1 MAVAK
6 RAPDALAGIRQSGH
20 IGGMQ
25 IRLDDQLATETLA
38 ALIADRCA
46 PGDCLA
52 LSGGLGAGKSTFSRA
67 FLRHLAQDPQMEV
80 PSPSFALVQPYE
92 TPKGMAYHYDLWR
105 LDGPD
110 ALHEL
115 AWDEACEGIM
125 LVEWPERAEDLL
137 PEGALHLTFSPGKTE
152 DARLVDLTG
161 WPDGR
166 LTGLKP

>member
-1 MAVAK
+1 
-6 RAPDALAGIRQSGH
+6 
-20 IGGMQ
+20 MQ

-52 LSGGLGAGKSTFSRA
+52 LSGGLGAGKSTFARA

-92 TPKGMAYHYDLWR
+92 TPKGAVHHYDLWR
-105 LDGPD
+105 LDGAD
-110 ALHEL
+110 ALYEL

-125 LVEWPERAEDLL
+125 LVEWPERAGDLL
-137 PEGALHLTFSPGKTE
+137 PEGALHLTFAPGDTE
-152 DARLVDLTG
+152 NARVVELTG
-161 WPDGR
+161 WPEER
-166 LTGLKP
+166 LTGLNP

>member
-1 MAVAK
+1 M
-6 RAPDALAGIRQSGH
+6 LAASGQSGH
-20 IGGMQ
+20 IGLMQ

-52 LSGGLGAGKSTFSRA
+52 LSGGLGAGKSTFARA

-92 TPKGMAYHYDLWR
+92 TPKGAVHHYDLWR

-110 ALHEL
+110 ALYEL

-125 LVEWPERAEDLL
+125 LVEWPERAGDLL
-137 PEGALHLTFSPGKTE
+137 PEGALHLTFGPGDSE
-152 DARLVDLTG
+152 DSRLVELTG
-161 WPDGR
+161 WPEER
-166 LTGLKP
+166 LAGLNP